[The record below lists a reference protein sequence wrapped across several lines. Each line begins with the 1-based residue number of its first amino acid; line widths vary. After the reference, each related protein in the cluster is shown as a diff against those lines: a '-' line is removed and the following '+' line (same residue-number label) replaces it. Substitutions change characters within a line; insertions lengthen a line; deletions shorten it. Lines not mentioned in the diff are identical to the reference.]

1 MGLDRMID
9 FAPLYSRDV
18 ACMRYSPIRRMAKLA
33 MQPGIIGFA
42 AGTPSATTFPA
53 EEIRRIAGEI
63 LEKDAQGALQYGLT
77 LGFAGLI
84 DALNSFNKTRRGIDC
99 TAEEVCI
106 VSGSQ
111 QALDLIGRLF
121 LDPGDV
127 VLIELPSYIGGIS
140 AFRNLQA
147 ELVGVRQASDG
158 IDIEDLVARIEACRV
173 RGRNPKLLYV
183 IPNFQN
189 PSGITMSVEK
199 RRALLDVA
207 ARYQLLIVE
216 DDPYGE
222 VCFDESLMPSLRP
235 IKSMDTEGRVLYLS
249 TFSKILAA
257 GLRVG
262 WIVAPR
268 PVIEKLD
275 LVKQSTDLC
284 GSMLDQ
290 RIVAECLRQGVV
302 DRHLPKIREFYRRK
316 CRVMLESLEK
326 AVLPGVQWTRP
337 EGGLFL
343 WITLPAR
350 LDSEA
355 LLSESIE
362 SARVAYVPGH
372 PFYVDDAGRNTL
384 RVAFSKE
391 SEDNIRVGIDRLAQ
405 VFRRHLE

>member
-1 MGLDRMID
+1 MID
-9 FAPLYSRDV
+9 FAPVYSHDV
-18 ACMRYSPIRRMAKLA
+18 ACMRYSAIRRMAKLA

-42 AGTPSATTFPA
+42 AGTPNATTFPA
-53 EEIRRIAGEI
+53 EEIRRIAGSI
-63 LEKDAQGALQYGLT
+63 LETDPQGALQYGLT
-77 LGFAGLI
+77 LGYAGLI
-84 DALNSFNKTRRGIDC
+84 DAVSSFSTTRRGINC
-99 TAEEVCI
+99 TAEEICI

-127 VLIELPSYIGGIS
+127 VLVELPSYIGGIS

-147 ELVGVRQASDG
+147 KLVGVRQAADG
-158 IDIEDLVARIEACRV
+158 IEIEHLVAQIEACRS
-173 RGRNPKLLYV
+173 GGKNPKLLYV

-189 PSGITMSVEK
+189 PSGVTVSLEK
-199 RRALLDVA
+199 RRALLEVA
-207 ARYQLLIVE
+207 ARYDLLIIE

-222 VCFDESLMPSLRP
+222 VCFDGSLLSSLRP
-235 IKSMDTEGRVLYLS
+235 IKSMDTEGRVMYLS

-268 PVIEKLD
+268 PVVEKLD

-302 DRHLPKIREFYRRK
+302 DRHLPKIREFYRQK

-326 AVLPGVQWTRP
+326 AMPPGVQWTRP
-337 EGGLFL
+337 DGGLFV
-343 WITLPAR
+343 WIVLPAR
-350 LDSEA
+350 LDSET

-362 SARVAYVPGH
+362 RAKVAYVPGH
-372 PFYVDDAGRNTL
+372 PFHVDDAGRNTL

-391 SEDNIRVGIDRLAQ
+391 NEDNIRVGIDRLAQ
-405 VFRRHLE
+405 VFKRHLE